1 MALPWTAGLPPPRP
15 VQEHG
20 EVLVHGVG
28 RVGRVP
34 QGTEQLHEV
43 RDRTRIPRCE
53 KDLNLVP
60 TGSLSGFR
68 AAPGRTGAL
77 NVTTTVPPCASNVG
91 TSTSY
96 RRHSSMGSVPKIV

>member
-34 QGTEQLHEV
+34 EGEEVEGGGLTVERLGGRIQLWERPGPTH
-43 RDRTRIPRCE
+43 RIHGIASGCIPQDTQASCE
-53 KDLNLVP
+53 R
-60 TGSLSGFR
+60 FAR
-68 AAPGRTGAL
+68 Q
-77 NVTTTVPPCASNVG
+77 
-91 TSTSY
+91 TSTPD
-96 RRHSSMGSVPKIV
+96 GSADCEIGKPGPGF